1 MRGFSKTII
10 FVVLML
16 FAIGISYASDW
27 YGSFTV
33 RGGRTDPEC
42 DIESEWKTFWMFGAS
57 YEFWYKDIVSIGPYV
72 YFSRLQG
79 GPLSPSISGGTWSY
93 PDNSNFKSYIAGAD
107 VKARFRPNWK
117 WINLRFPDKFI
128 NRVAPYVD
136 GGAGIITF
144 DPKDRFSTDLP
155 GLEVLDD
162 GTQVPKDYDYH
173 CGVFPVYGGGITLF
187 SKLGVNM
194 DIGVEYHQPNTDF
207 LDGVKDNDDKDSFWT
222 GYLGL
227 MLISSYRPAGLVVIP
242 AEPVIIPEA
251 EAEIKFVPQLQAIP
265 TTQTVPA
272 QSGIALV
279 DIKSN
284 LNWVAAENE
293 DWFDVTPLSGS
304 RDGQLTVTYKANA
317 SDISRTG
324 KIIISGGGL
333 SRIVTITQSSSR
345 LAVTPAIRDVTWEGG
360 ATAFDIDSNLSWSVS
375 ENVNWLTVT
384 PLSGVNSGQLV
395 VNFEPNA
402 ENQSRVGQL
411 TVSGGGIVR
420 TVSVVQSGRTIEF
433 TREKPL
439 ILEGVNFKVDRA
451 DLTESAKKILDEVVR
466 SLKENPEVKLDIQ
479 GHTDSDGTDAY
490 NMDLSKRRALT
501 VKQYL
506 VDHGIDG
513 SRLTVSWFGESKPI
527 ASNDTPE
534 GKAKNRRIEF
544 VRTDK

>member
-1 MRGFSKTII
+1 
-10 FVVLML
+10 
-16 FAIGISYASDW
+16 
-27 YGSFTV
+27 
-33 RGGRTDPEC
+33 
-42 DIESEWKTFWMFGAS
+42 
-57 YEFWYKDIVSIGPYV
+57 
-72 YFSRLQG
+72 
-79 GPLSPSISGGTWSY
+79 
-93 PDNSNFKSYIAGAD
+93 
-107 VKARFRPNWK
+107 
-117 WINLRFPDKFI
+117 
-128 NRVAPYVD
+128 
-136 GGAGIITF
+136 
-144 DPKDRFSTDLP
+144 
-155 GLEVLDD
+155 
-162 GTQVPKDYDYH
+162 
-173 CGVFPVYGGGITLF
+173 
-187 SKLGVNM
+187 
-194 DIGVEYHQPNTDF
+194 
-207 LDGVKDNDDKDSFWT
+207 VKDNDDKDSFWT

-227 MLISSYRPAGLVVIP
+227 MLISSYRPAELVVIP

-251 EAEIKFVPQLQAIP
+251 EAEIRFVPQLQAVP

-304 RDGQLTVTYKANA
+304 RDGQLTVTYQANA